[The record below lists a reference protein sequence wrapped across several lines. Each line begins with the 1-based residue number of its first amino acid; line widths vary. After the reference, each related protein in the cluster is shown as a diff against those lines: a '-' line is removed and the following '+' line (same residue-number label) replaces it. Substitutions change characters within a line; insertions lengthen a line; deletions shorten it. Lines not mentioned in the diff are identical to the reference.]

1 LCIEVY
7 GDKNPIVGVYTGFID
22 EAATTHSK
30 PAATPCDLSYVYP
43 ISELLMKKNL
53 LASLLIA
60 ATASIA
66 VPAFASGYGPAPSYR
81 PMVGAPASQQGQSA
95 QTIAAESRNA
105 DANAY
110 GGSKSLTQSGSS
122 SRDGSTKSQ
131 AVFFGQ

>member
-1 LCIEVY
+1 
-7 GDKNPIVGVYTGFID
+7 
-22 EAATTHSK
+22 
-30 PAATPCDLSYVYP
+30 
-43 ISELLMKKNL
+43 MKKNL

-81 PMVGAPASQQGQSA
+81 PSVGAPASQQGQNT
-95 QTIAAESRNA
+95 QTLAAESRNA

-110 GGSKSLTQSGSS
+110 GGSKSLTQSGST
-122 SRDGSTKSQ
+122 SRDGTTKSQ